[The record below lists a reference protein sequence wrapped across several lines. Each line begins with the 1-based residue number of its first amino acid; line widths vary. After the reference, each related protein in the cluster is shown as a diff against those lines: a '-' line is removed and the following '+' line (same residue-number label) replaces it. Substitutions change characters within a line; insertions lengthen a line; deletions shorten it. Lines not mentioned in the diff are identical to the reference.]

1 MVEVTAGMV
10 KEMRQRSGAGVMDCK
25 RALVESKGSLEEAV
39 KLLRKQGKL
48 HALKKSGR
56 ETADGTIASYIH
68 PGGKIGVLVEVNCET
83 DFVARTDDF
92 RALVKDITMQV
103 AAATPSYIRREE
115 VPESVLQQEREIA
128 SAQFAGKPQNVV
140 EKIVKG
146 KMEKFFSENCL
157 MEQPFVKEPETTV
170 GEHVTSVIGKLGENI
185 RIRRFVRY
193 QLGGG

>member
-1 MVEVTAGMV
+1 MAEVTANMV
-10 KEMRQRSGAGVMDCK
+10 KEMRGRSGAGVMDCK
-25 RALVESKGSLEEAV
+25 RALVESKGNLEEAV

-48 HALKKSGR
+48 QALKKSGR

-92 RALVKDITMQV
+92 RALVKDITMQI
-103 AAATPSYIRREE
+103 AAANPSYIRREE
-115 VPESVLQQEREIA
+115 VPEPVLQQEREIA

-157 MEQPFVKEPETTV
+157 MEQPFVKESETTI
-170 GEHVTSVIGKLGENI
+170 GAYITLVIGKLGENI